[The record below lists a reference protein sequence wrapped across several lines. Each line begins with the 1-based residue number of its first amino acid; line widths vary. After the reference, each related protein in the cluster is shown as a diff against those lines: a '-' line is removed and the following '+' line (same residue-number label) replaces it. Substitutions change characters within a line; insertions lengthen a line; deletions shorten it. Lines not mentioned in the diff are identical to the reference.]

1 MARKSRKN
9 LPQPEQAA
17 ASVLLPELEEAKIP
31 AAIYGRLSV
40 EDGEKEESME
50 TQIALVQDY
59 INRSR
64 ELSYVDTYFDNGF
77 TGTNFKRPAFTRLM
91 NDVRQKKIKCIVVKD
106 LSRFGR
112 NYLEA
117 GYYIETV
124 FPFLGVRLIAVTDN
138 FDSTRKEDMESLA
151 LPIRNMVNAMYAKD
165 ISKKIWTSLQRKKE
179 AGYAVGNDAPYGY
192 IRNPMTKRNEIDPEA
207 AFYVQL
213 IFQWE
218 LMGVPIF
225 EIARRMTLLQVPTP
239 REWHRKMVEGKE
251 VLTCKKWGVTT
262 IRHILEN
269 QTYGK
274 DKSNSIE
281 NQKELILRYIS
292 CKESLQNVPV
302 MDFVDD
308 GYTGSNF
315 DRPGFQQMMDGVRNG
330 KIDTIIVKDL
340 SRFGRDYIG
349 VGEYMEQIFP
359 LLGVRLIAINDNYDS
374 NNYKGT
380 TLGMDV
386 VVSNLVNTMY
396 CRDAGKKL
404 RTANQVKWR
413 KGITTASAA
422 PFGYQFDP
430 DKKGAF
436 IIDPPAAK
444 IVRRI
449 FDLAILGLGTR
460 EIAMMLNDEDVPVPS
475 VYNKENKAYG
485 KETTYTIA
493 PVILWDSSRVWKIL
507 TAYVYTGAMVL
518 GKTKTLISGK
528 SIIRTVPK
536 GQQYITEGTHEAI
549 VSREEFEKAQLV
561 IKSNSH
567 KVLMGSVDFPLK
579 GKVRCGNCR
588 RVMAH
593 NFKQVVPTFWCR
605 EGLELV
611 GQTQCTSEIFQV
623 SDIENAVFQ
632 ALKKELSLLDSLYGD
647 IQKEEQ
653 DLKEAHKK
661 ANRRKTLM
669 EQELKNLKGEKMR
682 MYEEY
687 AAGTLPLDTYKQ
699 KKQECGR
706 RISEVQEQ
714 IEQSK
719 AEESAESV
727 VPGTVRAA
735 AEQAENFLHGTRLT
749 AGMVSAF
756 IENVFVHDGG
766 RIVVR
771 FKYEQSIQDTVKA
784 LHTG

>member
-40 EDGEKEESME
+40 EDEEKEESME

-59 INRSR
+59 INRSS

-124 FPFLGVRLIAVTDN
+124 FPFLGIRLIAVTDN

-192 IRNPMTKRNEIDPEA
+192 IRNPVTKRNEIDPEA

-225 EIARRMTLLQVPTP
+225 EIARRMTLLQVSTP

-269 QTYGK
+269 QTYVG
-274 DKSNSIE
+274 
-281 NQKELILRYIS
+281 
-292 CKESLQNVPV
+292 
-302 MDFVDD
+302 
-308 GYTGSNF
+308 
-315 DRPGFQQMMDGVRNG
+315 
-330 KIDTIIVKDL
+330 DTINNKSTQKLFAGQDKRDL
-340 SRFGRDYIG
+340 PK
-349 VGEYMEQIFP
+349 EQWYVAKNTHPAI
-359 LLGVRLIAINDNYDS
+359 IA
-374 NNYKGT
+374 
-380 TLGMDV
+380 
-386 VVSNLVNTMY
+386 
-396 CRDAGKKL
+396 
-404 RTANQVKWR
+404 
-413 KGITTASAA
+413 
-422 PFGYQFDP
+422 
-430 DKKGAF
+430 KGAF

-460 EIAMMLNDEDVPVPS
+460 EIAMMLNDENVPVPS

-528 SIIRTVPK
+528 SIVRTVPK
-536 GQQYITEGTHEAI
+536 GQQFITEGTHEAI
-549 VSREEFEKAQLV
+549 VGREEFEKAQLV

-567 KVLMGSVDFPLK
+567 KVLMGGVDFPLK

-593 NFKQVVPTFWCR
+593 NFKQAVPTFWCR

-611 GQTQCTSEIFQV
+611 GQTQCTSEVFQV

-632 ALKKELSLLDSLYGD
+632 ALKKELSLLDVLYGD

-653 DLKEAHKK
+653 GLKEAHKK
-661 ANRRKTLM
+661 ASRRKTLM

-687 AAGTLPLDTYKQ
+687 AAGTLLLDTYKQ
-699 KKQECGR
+699 KKQECDR

-719 AEESAESV
+719 VEESTKSV

-735 AEQAENFLHGTRLT
+735 AEQAENFLNGTRLT
-749 AGMVSAF
+749 ASMVSAF
-756 IENVFVHDGG
+756 IENVFVYDGG

-771 FKYEQSIQDTVKA
+771 FKYEQSIQDAVKA